1 MTDDTLVQVAELVCD
16 YTLQKGM
23 HTEVINAVRGVDF
36 EVQRGEF
43 VSLVGESGSGKSTLG
58 RALVRLIKP
67 TGGRVMFDGCDI
79 ARLRGRALTSFHG
92 DAQIIFQN
100 PYQSLNPRMTVGATL
115 AEVLHVWGG
124 RRPSVGEQKVGALLE
139 MVHLPAEFAEKY
151 PHQLSG
157 GQRQRVAIA
166 RAMAVRPRLLVADEP
181 VSALDVSAAAQVLN
195 LLLELRE
202 QTEVTCVFI
211 THDIG
216 LARIVSDRMAVMY
229 RGKIVE
235 VGDPEEVFSNPQ
247 DQYTKTLL
255 AAELHVEERRR
266 TSLAPL
272 PEPADNG
279 NDERAIDG

>member
-1 MTDDTLVQVAELVCD
+1 VTEDDNLVQVQSLVCD
-16 YTLQKGM
+16 YTLQSGM
-23 HTEVINAVRGVDF
+23 RTEVINAVRGVDLD
-36 EVQRGEF
+36 VVRGEF
-43 VSLVGESGSGKSTLG
+43 LSLVGESGSGKSTLG
-58 RALVRLIKP
+58 RTLVRLIKP
-67 TGGRVMFDGCDI
+67 TSGSVLFDGRDI
-79 ARLRGRALTSFHG
+79 ARLRRGALTRFHG

-100 PYQSLNPRMTVGATL
+100 PYQSLNPRMTIGATL
-115 AEVLHVWGG
+115 GEVLKVWGS
-124 RRPSVGEQKVGALLE
+124 RREGVSDQKIDGLLT

-235 VGDPEEVFSNPQ
+235 SGEPEEIFSNPQ

-255 AAELHVEERRR
+255 AAELHVEEQRR
-266 TSLAPL
+266 TSLETS
-272 PEPADNG
+272 PEHGGDA
-279 NDERAIDG
+279 E

>member
-1 MTDDTLVQVAELVCD
+1 MTGDMLVQVKNLVCD
-16 YTLQKGM
+16 YKLQQGM
-23 HTEVINAVRGVDF
+23 RTEVIHAVRDIDIDVR
-36 EVQRGEF
+36 RGEF
-43 VSLVGESGSGKSTLG
+43 ISLVGESGSGKSTLG

-67 TGGRVMFDGCDI
+67 TSGSILFDGSDI
-79 ARLRGRALTSFHG
+79 GRLKRGALTRFHG

-100 PYQSLNPRMTVGATL
+100 PYQSLNPRMTIGATL
-115 AEVLHVWGG
+115 GEVLSVWGN
-124 RRPSVGEQKVGALLE
+124 RRPGVSDQKVDALLT

-202 QTEVTCVFI
+202 RTEVTCVFI

-229 RGKIVE
+229 RGEIVE
-235 VGDPEEVFSNPQ
+235 SGDPEAVFSNPQ
-247 DQYTKTLL
+247 DGYTKALL

-266 TSLAPL
+266 SSLVQL
-272 PEPADNG
+272 PDS
-279 NDERAIDG
+279 

>member
-1 MTDDTLVQVAELVCD
+1 MTDDALVQVNSLVCD
-16 YTLQKGM
+16 YKLQRGM
-23 HTEVINAVRGVDF
+23 RTEVINAVRGIDL
-36 EVQRGEF
+36 EVRRGEF
-43 VSLVGESGSGKSTLG
+43 MSLVGESGSGKSTLG
-58 RALVRLIKP
+58 RTLVRLIKP
-67 TGGRVMFDGCDI
+67 TGGTVMFDGRDI
-79 ARLRGRALTSFHG
+79 ARLRRGALTRFHG

-100 PYQSLNPRMTVGATL
+100 PYQSLNPRMTIGATL
-115 AEVLHVWGG
+115 GEVLNVWGK
-124 RRPSVGEQKVGALLE
+124 RRPGVGDQKVDALLT
-139 MVHLPAEFAEKY
+139 MVHLPTEFAEKY

-229 RGKIVE
+229 RGKVVE
-235 VGDPEEVFSNPQ
+235 SGDPEEMFSNPQ
-247 DQYTKTLL
+247 DQYTKTLM
-255 AAELHVEERRR
+255 AAELHVEDRRR

-272 PEPADNG
+272 PEPAGDG
-279 NDERAIDG
+279 DELKGDQ

>member
-1 MTDDTLVQVAELVCD
+1 VTDDTLVRVKNLVCD
-16 YTLQKGM
+16 YKLQQGM
-23 HTEVINAVRGVDF
+23 RTEVIHAVRDIDIDVR
-36 EVQRGEF
+36 RGEF
-43 VSLVGESGSGKSTLG
+43 ISLVGESGSGKSTLG

-67 TGGRVMFDGCDI
+67 TSGSILFDGSDI
-79 ARLRGRALTSFHG
+79 GRLKRGALTRFHG
-92 DAQIIFQN
+92 DAQIVFQN
-100 PYQSLNPRMTVGATL
+100 PYQSLNPRMTIGATL
-115 AEVLHVWGG
+115 GEVLSVWGN
-124 RRPSVGEQKVGALLE
+124 RRPGVSDQRVDALLT
-139 MVHLPAEFAEKY
+139 MVHLPAEFAGKY

-202 QTEVTCVFI
+202 RTEVTCVFI

-229 RGKIVE
+229 RGEIVE
-235 VGDPEEVFSNPQ
+235 SGDPEEVFSNPQ
-247 DQYTKTLL
+247 DGYTKALL

-266 TSLAPL
+266 SSLVQP
-272 PEPADNG
+272 DS
-279 NDERAIDG
+279 

>member
-1 MTDDTLVQVAELVCD
+1 MLIRVQNLVCD
-16 YTLQKGM
+16 YTLNKGLR
-23 HTEVINAVRGVDF
+23 TEVINAVRGVDL

-43 VSLVGESGSGKSTLG
+43 MSLVGESGSGKSTLG

-67 TGGRVMFDGCDI
+67 TGGTVLFDGRDI
-79 ARLRGRALTSFHG
+79 ARLRRGALTAFHG

-100 PYQSLNPRMTVGATL
+100 PYQSLNPRMTIGATL
-115 AEVLHVWGG
+115 GEVLNVWGK
-124 RRPSVGEQKVGALLE
+124 RRPGVGDQRVDALLQ

-229 RGKIVE
+229 RGKVVE
-235 VGDPEEVFSNPQ
+235 SGEPEEVFSNPQ

-266 TSLAPL
+266 TSLAPSS
-272 PEPADNG
+272 EPGGDG
-279 NDERAIDG
+279 DE

>member
-1 MTDDTLVQVAELVCD
+1 MTGDTLVQVKNLVCD
-16 YTLQKGM
+16 YKLQQGM
-23 HTEVINAVRGVDF
+23 RTEVIHAVRDIDIDVR
-36 EVQRGEF
+36 RGEF
-43 VSLVGESGSGKSTLG
+43 ISLVGESGSGKSTLG

-67 TGGRVMFDGCDI
+67 TSGSILFDGSDI
-79 ARLRGRALTSFHG
+79 GRLKRRALTRFHG

-100 PYQSLNPRMTVGATL
+100 PYQSLNPRMTIGATL
-115 AEVLHVWGG
+115 GEVLSVWGN
-124 RRPSVGEQKVGALLE
+124 RRPGVSDQKVDALLT

-202 QTEVTCVFI
+202 RTEVTCVFI

-229 RGKIVE
+229 RGEIVE
-235 VGDPEEVFSNPQ
+235 SGDPEEVFSNPQ
-247 DQYTKTLL
+247 DGYTKALL

-266 TSLAPL
+266 SSLVQL
-272 PEPADNG
+272 PDS
-279 NDERAIDG
+279 